1 MEMLH
6 EFARWTHVSVGILAF
21 ASLWTAGF
29 SRKGGWLHRR
39 AGATYV
45 WTMVVVLATAAIL
58 TLTALM
64 RGQWMGT
71 AFLAYLLTIT
81 GTSVWMGRRALDF
94 KGDAHGYSRGIYLPV
109 GLLNIAAAAGA
120 IVVGLVAEQP
130 FIAGVSIIG
139 LLIGFGA
146 IGIWRKP
153 PDHPRFWLKE
163 HIGGMIGGGIA
174 THIAFAS
181 IGLRQLFP
189 EADTSV
195 ITLWPWVGP
204 LIIGFA
210 AAALAERRYVER
222 GALEALY
229 ARDGVGAG
237 RGGRPGR

>member
-1 MEMLH
+1 MDMVH
-6 EFARWTHVSVGILAF
+6 EVARWIHVSIGILAF

-29 SRKGGWLHRR
+29 SRKGGRLHRR
-39 AGATYV
+39 AGALYV
-45 WTMVVVLATAAIL
+45 WAMVAVLATAAVL
-58 TLTALM
+58 TLTTLV
-64 RGQWMGT
+64 RGHWTG
-71 AFLAYLLTIT
+71 AVFLAYLLTIT

-94 KGDAHGYSRGIYLPV
+94 KGDARGYSRWFFLPV
-109 GLLNIAAAAGA
+109 GVINIAAAGGA
-120 IVVGLVAEQP
+120 IVVGLIAEQP

-153 PDHPRFWLKE
+153 PEHPRFWLKE

-189 EADTSV
+189 DVDTSV
-195 ITLWPWVGP
+195 ITVWPWVGP
-204 LIIGFA
+204 LIIGFV

-222 GALEALY
+222 GAPLPQ
-229 ARDGVGAG
+229 RDGA
-237 RGGRPGR
+237 

>member
-1 MEMLH
+1 MDMLH
-6 EFARWTHVSVGILAF
+6 EVARWAHIGVGMAAF
-21 ASLWTAGF
+21 VSLWTAGF
-29 SRKGGWLHRR
+29 SRKGGLLHRR
-39 AGATYV
+39 AGAVYV
-45 WTMVVVLATAAIL
+45 WAMVVVLATAAIL
-58 TLTALM
+58 TLIALV
-64 RGQWMGT
+64 RGQWMG
-71 AFLAYLLTIT
+71 AVFLSYLLTIT
-81 GTSVWMGRRALDF
+81 GTSIWMGRRALDF
-94 KGDAHGYSRGIYLPV
+94 KGDARGYSRGLFLPV
-109 GLLNIAAAAGA
+109 GLLNVAAACSA
-120 IVVGLVAEQP
+120 IIVGLRVGQP

-189 EADTSV
+189 GADTSV

-204 LIIGFA
+204 LIIGFV

-222 GALEALY
+222 GAPLPQ
-229 ARDGVGAG
+229 RDRA
-237 RGGRPGR
+237 